1 MKRFGQVIRLQPGV
15 LERYRRYHAAIWP
28 EVASRIA
35 ECKIANYSIYH
46 KDGYLFAYFEYVGD
60 DYAAD
65 MARMAEDP
73 RTQEWWAI
81 MKPMQDP
88 VPTRSEGEWWAD
100 MEEVFHQD

>member
-15 LERYRRYHAAIWP
+15 LESYRRYHAAIWP
-28 EVASRIA
+28 EVATKIS
-35 ECKIANYSIYH
+35 ECNIVNYSIYH
-46 KDGYLFAYFEYVGD
+46 KDGFLFAYFEYVGD
-60 DYAAD
+60 DYDGD

-73 RTQEWWAI
+73 RTQDWWAI

-88 VPTRSEGEWWAD
+88 VPTRAEGEWWAG